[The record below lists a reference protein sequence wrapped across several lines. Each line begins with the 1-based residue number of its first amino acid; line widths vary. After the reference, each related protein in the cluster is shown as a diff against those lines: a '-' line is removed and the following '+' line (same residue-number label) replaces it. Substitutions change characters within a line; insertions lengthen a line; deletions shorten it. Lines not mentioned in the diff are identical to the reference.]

1 MRQSVRCIALGLVS
15 AAAIAGATLPASAGL
30 LDGWWG
36 CGCGGPSYVVV
47 PDYVAPAFVAPVP
60 AVVYPQMQV
69 VVIRTIASRGSSIFG
84 SGTVSTRTSLLPC
97 QQRALMLFPPVLRS
111 SEVGLIAASG
121 PEGAY
126 RWAAGNSPEA
136 VRRLGPSAAYC

>member
-69 VVIRTIASRGSSIFG
+69 VVA
-84 SGTVSTRTSLLPC
+84 
-97 QQRALMLFPPVLRS
+97 PPLVY
-111 SEVGLIAASG
+111 APAYAYG
-121 PEGAY
+121 PGGY
-126 RWAAGNSPEA
+126 GPGRPW
-136 VRRLGPSAAYC
+136 RRHYGPRRY